1 MSGCLNKL
9 IPKMILI
16 IVALLLVA
24 AVGGAITE
32 DGNQDAFDTAMEE
45 LPFAGPISKV
55 LCNLMKLD
63 KGEELLS
70 ANDLITDVLKVLI
83 MSCIHPAI
91 ARILSRI
98 FLKLPAGSVYDQEA
112 YMETMSYRIKEL
124 VVLVLTAI
132 PVAYLTGVGVGAA
145 KNALEESIGA
155 VLSSISLSAATIAVF
170 FISVSLFLKG
180 GVSFGRAVLIRIFS
194 TVIGNLLKTIVVCVI
209 TIWIYLLIKQG
220 EYSALLAAA
229 AALFILLG
237 LIECGVKYMISAI
250 VR

>member
-55 LCNLMKLD
+55 LCNFMKLD

-70 ANDLITDVLKVLI
+70 ANDLITDVLKILI

-155 VLSSISLSAATIAVF
+155 VLSSISLSVKSVILSFELLFSLLSCSVLFCPSICICCKF
-170 FISVSLFLKG
+170 F
-180 GVSFGRAVLIRIFS
+180 
-194 TVIGNLLKTIVVCVI
+194 
-209 TIWIYLLIKQG
+209 
-220 EYSALLAAA
+220 
-229 AALFILLG
+229 
-237 LIECGVKYMISAI
+237 
-250 VR
+250 

>member
-70 ANDLITDVLKVLI
+70 ANDLITDVLKILI

-112 YMETMSYRIKEL
+112 YMETMPYRIKEL
-124 VVLVLTAI
+124 VVL
-132 PVAYLTGVGVGAA
+132 GVGAA

-155 VLSSISLSAATIAVF
+155 VLSSISLSVATIAVF
-170 FISVSLFLKG
+170 FISVCLFLKG

-229 AALFILLG
+229 AALFISLG
-237 LIECGVKYMISAI
+237 LIEFGVKYMISAI
-250 VR
+250 AR

>member
-55 LCNLMKLD
+55 LCNFMKLD

-112 YMETMSYRIKEL
+112 YMETMSYRIKDL

-145 KNALEESIGA
+145 KMHWKKA
-155 VLSSISLSAATIAVF
+155 
-170 FISVSLFLKG
+170 
-180 GVSFGRAVLIRIFS
+180 
-194 TVIGNLLKTIVVCVI
+194 
-209 TIWIYLLIKQG
+209 
-220 EYSALLAAA
+220 
-229 AALFILLG
+229 
-237 LIECGVKYMISAI
+237 
-250 VR
+250 

>member
-32 DGNQDAFDTAMEE
+32 DGNQDAFDTAM
-45 LPFAGPISKV
+45 
-55 LCNLMKLD
+55 
-63 KGEELLS
+63 EELLS

-145 KNALEESIGA
+145 KNALEESIGT

-170 FISVSLFLKG
+170 FISVCLFLKG

-237 LIECGVKYMISAI
+237 LIEFGVEYMISAI

>member
-1 MSGCLNKL
+1 
-9 IPKMILI
+9 MILI

-55 LCNLMKLD
+55 LCNFMKLD

-83 MSCIHPAI
+83 MLCIHPAI

-112 YMETMSYRIKEL
+112 YMETMSYRIKDL

-145 KNALEESIGA
+145 KNALEESIGT
-155 VLSSISLSAATIAVF
+155 VLSSISLSVATIAVF

-237 LIECGVKYMISAI
+237 LIEFGVKYMISVI

>member
-9 IPKMILI
+9 IPKLILI

-55 LCNLMKLD
+55 LCNIMKLD

-124 VVLVLTAI
+124 VNDILIAAI
-132 PVAYLTGVGVGAA
+132 PFCLLYYSSSPRKISLRSTSSASSFPS
-145 KNALEESIGA
+145 ALACSSGYFDP
-155 VLSSISLSAATIAVF
+155 VRSIS
-170 FISVSLFLKG
+170 
-180 GVSFGRAVLIRIFS
+180 
-194 TVIGNLLKTIVVCVI
+194 I
-209 TIWIYLLIKQG
+209 TD
-220 EYSALLAAA
+220 A
-229 AALFILLG
+229 
-237 LIECGVKYMISAI
+237 
-250 VR
+250 

>member
-55 LCNLMKLD
+55 LCNFMKLD

-70 ANDLITDVLKVLI
+70 ANDLITDVLKILI

-145 KNALEESIGA
+145 KKAL
-155 VLSSISLSAATIAVF
+155 VLCCPRFHFLLQQ
-170 FISVSLFLKG
+170 SLFF
-180 GVSFGRAVLIRIFS
+180 SF
-194 TVIGNLLKTIVVCVI
+194 
-209 TIWIYLLIKQG
+209 
-220 EYSALLAAA
+220 
-229 AALFILLG
+229 LFA
-237 LIECGVKYMISAI
+237 CF
-250 VR
+250 

>member
-70 ANDLITDVLKVLI
+70 ANDLITDILKVLI

-155 VLSSISLSAATIAVF
+155 VLSSISLSVATIAVF

-180 GVSFGRAVLIRIFS
+180 GV
-194 TVIGNLLKTIVVCVI
+194 
-209 TIWIYLLIKQG
+209 
-220 EYSALLAAA
+220 
-229 AALFILLG
+229 
-237 LIECGVKYMISAI
+237 
-250 VR
+250 

>member
-55 LCNLMKLD
+55 LCNFMKFD

-70 ANDLITDVLKVLI
+70 ATDLITDVLKILI

-155 VLSSISLSAATIAVF
+155 VLSSISLSVATIAVF
-170 FISVSLFLKG
+170 FISVCLFLKG
-180 GVSFGRAVLIRIFS
+180 GVSFGRALLIRIFS

-237 LIECGVKYMISAI
+237 LIEFGVKYMISVI

>member
-70 ANDLITDVLKVLI
+70 ANDLITDVLKILI

-155 VLSSISLSAATIAVF
+155 VLSSISLSVC
-170 FISVSLFLKG
+170 LFLKG
-180 GVSFGRAVLIRIFS
+180 GVSFGSALLIRIFS

-237 LIECGVKYMISAI
+237 LIEFGVKYMISAI

>member
-1 MSGCLNKL
+1 
-9 IPKMILI
+9 
-16 IVALLLVA
+16 
-24 AVGGAITE
+24 
-32 DGNQDAFDTAMEE
+32 
-45 LPFAGPISKV
+45 
-55 LCNLMKLD
+55 MKLD

-70 ANDLITDVLKVLI
+70 ANDLITDVLKILI

-98 FLKLPAGSVYDQEA
+98 FLKLPAGSVYDQE
-112 YMETMSYRIKEL
+112 EL

-155 VLSSISLSAATIAVF
+155 VLSSISLSVATIAVF
-170 FISVSLFLKG
+170 FISVCLFLKG
-180 GVSFGRAVLIRIFS
+180 GVSFGSALLIRIFS

-237 LIECGVKYMISAI
+237 LIEFGVKYMISAI

>member
-1 MSGCLNKL
+1 
-9 IPKMILI
+9 
-16 IVALLLVA
+16 
-24 AVGGAITE
+24 
-32 DGNQDAFDTAMEE
+32 
-45 LPFAGPISKV
+45 
-55 LCNLMKLD
+55 MKLD

-145 KNALEESIGA
+145 KNALEESIGV
-155 VLSSISLSAATIAVF
+155 VLSSISL
-170 FISVSLFLKG
+170 SVSLFLKG

>member
-1 MSGCLNKL
+1 
-9 IPKMILI
+9 MILI

-55 LCNLMKLD
+55 LCNFMKLD

-70 ANDLITDVLKVLI
+70 ANDLITDVLKILI

-145 KNALEESIGA
+145 KNALEESICV
-155 VLSSISLSAATIAVF
+155 VLDFTFCCNNRCFFHFCLPVF
-170 FISVSLFLKG
+170 ERWSVVRQ
-180 GVSFGRAVLIRIFS
+180 GVAYKNIQHGYRKF
-194 TVIGNLLKTIVVCVI
+194 T
-209 TIWIYLLIKQG
+209 
-220 EYSALLAAA
+220 
-229 AALFILLG
+229 
-237 LIECGVKYMISAI
+237 
-250 VR
+250 